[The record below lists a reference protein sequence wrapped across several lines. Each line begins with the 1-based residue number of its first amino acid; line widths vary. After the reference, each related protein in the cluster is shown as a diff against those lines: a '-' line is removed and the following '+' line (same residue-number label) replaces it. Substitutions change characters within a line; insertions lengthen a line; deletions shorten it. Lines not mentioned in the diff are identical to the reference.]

1 MPTREDVIKNKELI
15 VDDLVSNIK
24 ESDALFITNY
34 RGLTVTQ
41 IQEFRKSL
49 RESGA
54 SYRVIK
60 NTLTLRA
67 FSSLNI
73 ECPEGVAKGPT
84 AIVISKKD
92 CSDVASKLVKFKKA
106 NDVVE
111 IKGGILDGQF
121 LTKDDVNALSKI
133 PSKDVLIGTFVG
145 TLKSTINRFVMSLS
159 SPMRGLV
166 YSLDSVSRQKNN

>member
-1 MPTREDVIKNKELI
+1 MPTREDVIKKKQVI
-15 VDDLVSNIK
+15 VDGLIKNIE
-24 ESDALFITNY
+24 ESDALFLTNY

-41 IQEFRKSL
+41 VNDFRKSL

-54 SYRVIK
+54 SFNVIK

-73 ECPEGVAKGPT
+73 QCPDDVAKGPT
-84 AIVISKKD
+84 ALVISKQD
-92 CSDVASKLVKFKKA
+92 CSEVASKLVKFKKA

-121 LTKDDVNALSKI
+121 LSKDDVNALSKM
-133 PSKDVLIGTFVG
+133 PSRDVLIGTFVG
-145 TLKSTINRFVMSLS
+145 TLKSTIDRFVMSLS

-166 YSLDSVSRQKNN
+166 YSLDAISRQKNN